1 MNSHNIADRH
11 FVEWTEGSGI
21 DPELTQLNLQ
31 SLTGDRAY
39 SALLYAFPNEA
50 RRNDGRLRDTWINKY
65 RHLHHGGWWCSGIN
79 LKDFSESDWGCFKPN
94 KPRLDNKNKPLKYEH
109 PPKTPTEIFALK
121 TPNHIWRQIAKRY
134 GVEMPT
140 DPTMSFWQ
148 WVLENPTIPVV
159 ITEGAKKAGALLTV
173 GYVAIAL
180 PGIFNGYR
188 SPKDEEGKRNG
199 DRFLIPELSKLAKRG
214 REFFICFDQDDK
226 PKTIKNVRTAI
237 ANLGRLLERKKC
249 RVRVVSWPEPQ
260 KGIDDLLVHHGQEA
274 VEWAIDLARP
284 LNAWKSKKYLTGV
297 SLQLNQRFIELDFP
311 ENQITAIK
319 SPKGTG
325 KTEAIVKN
333 IDRYLSQGKRILVL
347 THRIQLAEAL
357 ASRFGIDHISEIRTS
372 DTKGWLGFALCID
385 SLHASS
391 QAQFNPTDWENAVV
405 VIDEVEQVLWHLLNS
420 STCKKKRCKLM
431 ENFRELIQTVI
442 ESGGKIILADADLT
456 NETVDFISQLSP
468 TPVSPY
474 IIENTWKPET
484 DKWKVSVYQEN
495 SPDALVKDLIEA
507 IANGEKPFIATSGQ
521 QAKAKYGTIA
531 LEKLLSGLFPDQKF
545 LRIDSKTVADPNHPA
560 YGCIP
565 KLNEILPEYDGV
577 IASPSI
583 ETGVSIDIKGH
594 FTSVWGIATGVQTT
608 HSVRQTL
615 ARIREPIPRFLWAAP
630 HSRLKIG
637 NGSIFQKQLLKG
649 NNKVFEKSLQELA
662 LDQIHYPEMPSFLNL
677 WASKAAQVNYGMA
690 HYREVI
696 VGDLAEEGHNII
708 WLGEREKEDL
718 EEIRASVKVNRDEAY
733 QESCEAIA
741 LAPNPDDKEYEE
753 LQEKR
758 AKTSE
763 ERAKESK
770 GALCRKYPGIEI
782 TPEIVKRDDKG
793 WHKQIQTHY
802 FLTQGREYLKDRD
815 TRLFHKSLEEGG
827 GIWSPDFN
835 RQSLTSRIRMLELL
849 KIEQFFAE
857 GAKFSSRSLDEWATM
872 AINNSEGIKNCLG
885 VTVTDSMKPIQI
897 AQVLLKIIGLKLFYC
912 GQKGPRGQQERI
924 YGRLVSLYED
934 DNREAVFAQWLE
946 RDQRMAEE
954 EETAVHTPPNNIYIA
969 MGVYQNQTPPLE
981 ERELAP
987 SPQEESSLLPWH
999 KNPEGLPP
1007 RCALLKGLF
1016 DPDTYAI
1023 GWSWH
1028 KVDELGHWLY
1038 CQWGDSWRW
1047 VVAQWEGGD
1056 KFLFSQ
1062 DLGLSSA

>member
-1 MNSHNIADRH
+1 MKSHNITDRH

-31 SLTGDRAY
+31 SLTGDSAY
-39 SALLYAFPNEA
+39 SALLYALPNEA
-50 RRNDGRLRDTWINKY
+50 RRNDGRLRDVWLKLY
-65 RHLHHGGWWCSGIN
+65 RHLHDGGWWCSGIN

-94 KPRLDNKNKPLKYEH
+94 TPRLNNKNKPLKYEH
-109 PPKTPTEIFALK
+109 PPKTSTEIFALK
-121 TPNHIWRQIAKRY
+121 VPNSIWRQIAERY
-134 GVEMPT
+134 GVQMPT

-148 WVLENPTIPVV
+148 WVLENPKIPVI

-180 PGIFNGYR
+180 SGIFNGYR
-188 SPKDEEGKRNG
+188 NPKDKQGNHKGNC
-199 DRFLIPELSKLAKRG
+199 FLIPELLKLAKGG
-214 REFFICFDQDDK
+214 REFIICFDQDTK
-226 PKTIKNVRTAI
+226 PKTVADVRKAI

-249 RVRVVSWPEPQ
+249 QVRVVSWPEPQ

-274 VEWAIDLARP
+274 VEQAIALARP

-297 SLQLNQRFIELDFP
+297 SLKLNQQFLELAFP
-311 ENQITAIK
+311 GNQIIAIK

-325 KTEAIVKN
+325 KTEVISKN
-333 IDRYLSQGKRILVL
+333 IDDYLSQGKRILNI
-347 THRIQLAEAL
+347 THRIQLGEAL

-391 QAQFNPTDWENAVV
+391 QAQFNPTDWEDAVV

-431 ENFRELIQTVI
+431 ENFRELIQTVT

-456 NETVDFISQLSP
+456 NETVDFIGRLSP

-484 DKWKVSVYQEN
+484 EKWEVSVYQEN

-507 IANGEKPFIATSGQ
+507 LANGERPFIATSAQ
-521 QAKAKYGTIA
+521 KAGSKYGTIA
-531 LEKLLSGLFPDQKF
+531 LEKLLSGLFPDKKF
-545 LRIDSKTVADPNHPA
+545 LRIDSNTVADPNHPA

-594 FTSVWGIATGVQTT
+594 FTSVWGIASGVQTT

-615 ARIREPIPRFLWAAP
+615 ARIREAVPRHLWVSQ

-649 NNKVFEKSLQELA
+649 NNKVFEKTLQELA

-696 VGDLAEEGHNII
+696 VGDLIEEGHNII
-708 WLGEREKEDL
+708 WLGERGKEDL
-718 EEIRASVKVNRDEAY
+718 EEIRATVKSNRDEAY

-741 LAPNPDDKEYEE
+741 LAPNPDDIEFQA

-802 FLTQGREYLKDRD
+802 FLTQGREYLKGRD
-815 TRLFHKSLEEGG
+815 TRLCHKALEKGG

-835 RQSLTSRIRMLELL
+835 RQSLIIKVRMLELL
-849 KIEQFFAE
+849 QIKQFFEE
-857 GAKFSSRSLDEWATM
+857 GAEFSSRSLAEWAKI
-872 AINNSEGIKNCLG
+872 AIDNAEGIKNCLG

-897 AQVLLKIIGLKLFYC
+897 AQALLEIIGLKLPHL
-912 GQKGPRGQQERI
+912 GKKGPRGQQERI
-924 YGRLVSLYED
+924 YGSVVSVHED
-934 DNREAVFAQWLE
+934 DNREAVFASWLE
-946 RDQRMAEE
+946 RDQRIAEA
-954 EETAVHTPPNNIYIA
+954 EETAVSTPPNNIYIA
-969 MGVYQNQTPPLE
+969 TGGYQNPTPPLK
-981 ERELAP
+981 EREP
-987 SPQEESSLLPWH
+987 SLTEFSVDDPVWASIYVGDRVAENIHQLPGVIVHPKNEEGEWGVRICY
-999 KNPEGLPP
+999 EGQWL
-1007 RCALLKGLF
+1007 
-1016 DPDTYAI
+1016 PDTY
-1023 GWSWH
+1023 
-1028 KVDELGHWLY
+1028 
-1038 CQWGDSWRW
+1038 Q
-1047 VVAQWEGGD
+1047 
-1056 KFLFSQ
+1056 FSLASLRPRVEQ
-1062 DLGLSSA
+1062 EVKDAS